1 MLDAESTISWS
12 GSVGMNIEQG
22 VRCSYRFL
30 KREIVSLRKP
40 WKRGVRLFEELV
52 FNIFIAGLGLAC
64 QRGPEFDPRPAI
76 LAVVLLAV
84 PGVEVLFVLTVQRWL
99 R

>member
-1 MLDAESTISWS
+1 LDAESTISWS
-12 GSVGMNIEQG
+12 GSVGMNIERG
-22 VRCSYRFL
+22 VRCYRFL

-52 FNIFIAGLGLAC
+52 FNIFVAGLGLGS

-84 PGVEVLFVLTVQRWL
+84 PGAEVLFVLTVQRWL